1 MTDSVLRP
9 GQHQNHEK
17 HWERERYDFTSHN
30 NYYPAFTDGGSG
42 LRRSAP
48 QSRAATTTL
57 YQGGES
63 FNDVIQVELE
73 FLHRHAKKARLDVS
87 FDPADQPSYVTKRA
101 IAAHR
106 SPNTLKHNIITKIAY
121 FFMDNSG

>member
-1 MTDSVLRP
+1 M
-9 GQHQNHEK
+9 G
-17 HWERERYDFTSHN
+17 
-30 NYYPAFTDGGSG
+30 AAG
-42 LRRSAP
+42 LRRSTP

-73 FLHRHAKKARLDVS
+73 FLHRHAKKARLNVS
-87 FDPADQPSYVTKRA
+87 FDPTDQPSYVTKRA

-106 SPNTLKHNIITKIAY
+106 SPNMLKHNMITKIAY
-121 FFMDNSG
+121 VSNCG